1 MERAFV
7 TAGVVV
13 LPTLLLIVGF
23 RLNGRKVELPPLLWA
38 GFACL
43 VYFLLLRSRSVIP
56 VPAFMGELTLNWVG
70 KALSLMA
77 TLMMLYLLPKASF
90 QAAGLTWVQNKGS
103 LRPVIAMGA
112 VVLISTA
119 IAVTLIAPT
128 PESSLENLLFQATL
142 PGLDE
147 ELFMRGL
154 LLLLFH
160 QAFGKDLKIFGADTG
175 WGFWLAVAIFGLIHG
190 ITVQNGELAVNIWA
204 IMATGLIGFVL
215 TWMRERTGSL
225 IVPIVFHNSWNV
237 TLALV

>member
-1 MERAFV
+1 MDRALV
-7 TAGVVV
+7 TTGTVI
-13 LPTLLLIVGF
+13 LPTLLLIIVF
-23 RLNGRKVELPPLLWA
+23 RLKGRRVELPPLLWA
-38 GFACL
+38 GCACL

-56 VPAFMGELTLNWVG
+56 VPAFMEELTLNWVG
-70 KALSLMA
+70 KTLSLVA
-77 TLMMLYLLPKASF
+77 TITMLYLFPKVSF
-90 QAAGLTWVQNKGS
+90 RAAGLTWMQNKGS

-112 VVLISTA
+112 VLLFSTA
-119 IAVTLIAPT
+119 VAVMLIAPS
-128 PESSLENLLFQATL
+128 PDSSLENILFQATL

-160 QAFGKDLKIFGADTG
+160 QAFGKGLNILGAETG

-190 ITVQNGELAVNIWA
+190 ITIQSGELAVNIWA
-204 IMATGLIGFVL
+204 IMATGLIGFIL

-225 IVPIVFHNSWNV
+225 VVPIVFHNSWNI